1 MTRRRLS
8 PIAAIAALLLAATT
22 TACSGAGAET
32 PDPPRPSTSSTAP
45 STSPPPTPEEVAAE
59 AALAVYEAAFE
70 LDDRI
75 AQAPGSS
82 EWGPQI
88 REYSTGEAAT
98 KAVEAVDLY
107 RELGIRQEG
116 PASIDP
122 EVTAVDLA
130 ASPPTVAIRA
140 CYDDTTSDL
149 VYAQTGVPIPQDP
162 NELPRWWIQVTVIQ
176 VPTGQWLVSS
186 IEPQTEQAC

>member
-1 MTRRRLS
+1 MSRWR
-8 PIAAIAALLLAATT
+8 PAIAAIGAAMIAAGAACSSPEAAPEPRPHPT
-22 TACSGAGAET
+22 TA
-32 PDPPRPSTSSTAP
+32 PPSTP
-45 STSPPPTPEEVAAE
+45 PPPTPEEVAAE

-75 AQAPGSS
+75 AQAPGSGD
-82 EWGPQI
+82 WGPQI

-116 PASIDP
+116 PASIEP